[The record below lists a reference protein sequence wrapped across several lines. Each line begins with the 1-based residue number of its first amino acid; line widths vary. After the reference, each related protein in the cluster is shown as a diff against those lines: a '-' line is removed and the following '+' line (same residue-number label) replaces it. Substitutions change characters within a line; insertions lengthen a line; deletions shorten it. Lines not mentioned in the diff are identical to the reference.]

1 MAEKTNMQ
9 WEDSMGSGANRLRD
23 LRREHGLALW
33 GLAARTGVS
42 ASTLSA
48 IERWDYM
55 PTPPVRQR
63 IADALGIEVSVIWP
77 EGGPAGQII

>member
-1 MAEKTNMQ
+1 
-9 WEDSMGSGANRLRD
+9 MGSGTNRLRE
-23 LRREHGLALW
+23 LRKEQGLALW

-48 IERWDYM
+48 IERWDYL

-63 IADALGIEVSVIWP
+63 IAEALGVEASAIWP
-77 EGGPAGQII
+77 EFGLAAEAG

>member
-1 MAEKTNMQ
+1 MAT
-9 WEDSMGSGANRLRD
+9 GSNRLRD

-48 IERWDYM
+48 IERWDYI
-55 PTPPVRQR
+55 PTPPIRER
-63 IADALGIEVSVIWP
+63 IAEALGVDASAIWP
-77 EGGPAGQII
+77 ECGAVGEGG